1 MGVFSLLGNLLNQ
14 HQRAA
19 PPLSPGVQPAD
30 LLELTGVDHIN
41 TYVGTHW
48 DIFFNQKTVSATQKV
63 SMGRQGCCWQEIMFC
78 GGELEQSTLLQLPQ
92 IFSFQ
97 LSSAWKGTFPKRPLF
112 FPVHGACG
120 WALTENNVDLAQ
132 ALWELGRAPREHS
145 PEERM
150 GPKPKERHCLL

>member
-48 DIFFNQKTVSATQKV
+48 DIFFNSFCNTKSAYGKTG
-63 SMGRQGCCWQEIMFC
+63 M
-78 GGELEQSTLLQLPQ
+78 LL
-92 IFSFQ
+92 
-97 LSSAWKGTFPKRPLF
+97 TNY
-112 FPVHGACG
+112 V
-120 WALTENNVDLAQ
+120 
-132 ALWELGRAPREHS
+132 LWR
-145 PEERM
+145 
-150 GPKPKERHCLL
+150 